1 MHTDAHDVIVVG
13 AGPAGSVAA
22 AVLARQ
28 GSDVL
33 LLDRQPF
40 PRDKACGDG
49 IPPGTIEILN
59 DIGMADKIRSAG
71 FYTIDR
77 ILLGS
82 PRGRIW
88 EIDFA
93 PRKASGQFYIAPRHH
108 FDALVQEHA
117 VATGAQFRLA
127 DVRGPLVENG
137 SVSGVHAVIDGR
149 EETIRSR
156 VVIGADGATS
166 VIARALRGARP
177 PRRSRGVALRAYVE
191 GFSALSHTVEFYF
204 RRELLPGY
212 AWVFPLGES
221 RANVGVMVR
230 ADRYAERERPLREL
244 FDQFLQLP
252 EIKSRLG
259 SDARVSEV
267 ATWQLPYAENV
278 HPPRT
283 YDGALLVGDAGSLVD
298 ALTGEGIHNA
308 VASGVIAA
316 QAAAGALRNG
326 DVSRAGLAE
335 YDRRCDSE
343 LGALIRRSER
353 AQRFL
358 DRFPLGLELLF
369 AGAGAGGHLVEA
381 WINRVST
388 DFVAGPGGPTLVE
401 RGVG

>member
-1 MHTDAHDVIVVG
+1 MGGHDVIVVG

-28 GSDVL
+28 GQDVL
-33 LLDRQPF
+33 LLDRHLF

-59 DIGMADKIRSAG
+59 DMGMAETIRDAG
-71 FYTIDR
+71 FYTIDG

-82 PRGRIW
+82 PGGRTW
-88 EIDFA
+88 KAGFS
-93 PRKASGQFYIAPRHH
+93 PRKASGQFYIAPRHR
-108 FDALVQEHA
+108 FDALIQEHA
-117 VATGAQFRLA
+117 VATGARFQHA

-137 SVSGVHAVIDGR
+137 FVSGVRAIIDGR

-166 VIARALRGARP
+166 VIARQLGGARTP
-177 PRRSRGVALRAYVE
+177 KRSRGVALRAYVE
-191 GFSALSHTVEFYF
+191 GFEALSHTVEFYF
-204 RRELLPGY
+204 LRELLPGY
-212 AWVFPLGES
+212 AWIFPLGAS
-221 RANVGVMVR
+221 RANAGVIVR
-230 ADRYAERERPLREL
+230 ADRYAERRRPLREL
-244 FDQFLQLP
+244 FDQFLRRP

-267 ATWQLPYAENV
+267 ATWQLPYAESD
-278 HPPRT
+278 HSPRT
-283 YDGALLVGDAGSLVD
+283 YDGALLVGDAGSFVD

-308 VASGVIAA
+308 VATGVIAA
-316 QAAAGALRNG
+316 QTAVAALQSG

-335 YDRRCDSE
+335 YDRRCESE
-343 LGALIRRSER
+343 LGALNRRSVR

-369 AGAGAGGHLVEA
+369 VGAGVGGRLVEA

-388 DFVAGPGGPTLVE
+388 DFVAGPDRPPLIEKSAG
-401 RGVG
+401 